1 MIFEP
6 IESDRLVVRELS
18 KDDREGLMKFVRE
31 SEQLRYM
38 LFSMKTGED
47 ADGFIDLAKKTAAD
61 ADRRDY
67 YMAVD
72 AKTESGRVYIG
83 SVSLMGDEECAA
95 SAELGYFY
103 HRDVWGKGYA
113 VEAARLLVDFGFR
126 KLGLHRV
133 WGKCHSENAA
143 SARVMERLGM
153 RFEGTLREHA
163 WMGDHY
169 RSSLVYSILDRE
181 WEGLKREP

>member
-18 KDDREGLMKFVRE
+18 EGDREGLMKFVRE
-31 SEQLRYM
+31 PEQLRYM
-38 LFSMKTGED
+38 LFSMKTAGD
-47 ADGFIDLAKKTAAD
+47 ADGFIGLAKKTAVD
-61 ADRRDY
+61 AARRDY

-72 AKTESGRVYIG
+72 AKTESGRGYIG
-83 SVSLMGDEECAA
+83 SVSLMGDEEGA

-103 HRDVWGKGYA
+103 HREVWGKGYA

-153 RFEGTLREHA
+153 VREGILREHA

-169 RSSLVYSILDRE
+169 RSSLVYGILDRE
-181 WEGLKREP
+181 WEALKREP